1 MMFLDLPSIFVL
13 LAAVLIGILVIM
25 LILKIVTFLIPPAVI
40 AGAVYFLT
48 KDVKL
53 AGLAFLAIA
62 ILETFMKSR

>member
-62 ILETFMKSR
+62 ILETFIKSR